1 MSARIGIFGG
11 TFNPPHIGHVAAAEA
26 FADALNLDELI
37 IMPDYL
43 PPHKDYVGD
52 VTPEQR
58 LEMCRLAFSHIKNS
72 KVSELEILRGGKSY
86 TSDTLSSLEAP
97 DTHLYFLCGTDMFL
111 TLHSWHAPEIIF
123 NLATICYVRRE
134 SDRSNAKLIDEHTQ
148 MYKEKYNA
156 DIIFIDGEVI
166 DISSSEL
173 RSELKLDGVSAHI
186 PDNVMIYIKE
196 NGLYT

>member
-58 LEMCRLAFSHIKNS
+58 LEMCRLAFGHIKNS

-86 TSDTLSSLEAP
+86 TSDTLTSLTAP

-111 TLHSWHAPEIIF
+111 TLHLWHAPEIIF

-134 SDRSNAKLIDEHTQ
+134 ADISNAQLIEERTV

-156 DIIFIDGEVI
+156 DIIFINGEVI

-173 RSELKLDGVSAHI
+173 RSELQRDGASEHI